1 MRTVPSLGYDI
12 FKILKASDWFAG
24 VADDGLAELADA
36 AQIRHIKASQ
46 RLYKMGD
53 KTSSLY
59 CLLSGRVRLSII
71 GRLGQEFALT
81 ELEPLYWWGEAS
93 LEPDGTRIQE
103 ARVKAD
109 ADVMLLPRAAVFKVA
124 ESYPV
129 VYKNLFFSGLRRSR
143 KIYGVL
149 DAALFDSLS
158 SRLAQ
163 RLLELLSRYG
173 QPLDGGTLL
182 AFQLSQNDL
191 ARLIRG
197 SRQRVNKVLRE
208 WTEQG
213 ILSMR
218 GEYYIIHDLGLLQTR
233 ADSNE

>member
-12 FKILKASDWFAG
+12 FNILKASDWFAG

-81 ELEPLYWWGEAS
+81 ELEPLYWLGEAS

-103 ARVKAD
+103 ARVQAD
-109 ADVMLLPRAAVFKVA
+109 ADVMLLPRAARF
-124 ESYPV
+124 
-129 VYKNLFFSGLRRSR
+129 
-143 KIYGVL
+143 
-149 DAALFDSLS
+149 
-158 SRLAQ
+158 
-163 RLLELLSRYG
+163 
-173 QPLDGGTLL
+173 
-182 AFQLSQNDL
+182 
-191 ARLIRG
+191 
-197 SRQRVNKVLRE
+197 
-208 WTEQG
+208 
-213 ILSMR
+213 
-218 GEYYIIHDLGLLQTR
+218 
-233 ADSNE
+233 